1 MEYSKEMNIWE
12 RVSAISS
19 ELKAIDKSTEVG
31 SGSARYKAA
40 VEADVLRPVKALE
53 AKYRVVSFPVDR
65 EIVYQSELV
74 KERRYEDKNRNTVT
88 TDITRTPI
96 VRLKVKIRFVNL
108 DNTSDFIETVAYGD
122 GVDSLDKAPGKA
134 MTYSDKYALMKAYKM
149 LTGDDPDQNAS
160 DELEGHDIHKIKER
174 FDRLMTQKIKG
185 GRSEDEIISA
195 MGITRKQFEVYMKSF
210 QNVAAI
216 EDRLRRV

>member
-1 MEYSKEMNIWE
+1 M
-12 RVSAISS
+12 
-19 ELKAIDKSTEVG
+19 
-31 SGSARYKAA
+31 
-40 VEADVLRPVKALE
+40 
-53 AKYRVVSFPVDR
+53 
-65 EIVYQSELV
+65 

>member
-19 ELKAIDKSTEVG
+19 ELKSIEKSTEVG

-40 VEADVLRPVKALE
+40 VEADVLRPVKELE

-65 EIVYQSELV
+65 EIVHQGELL
-74 KERRYEDKNRNTVT
+74 KERRYEDRNKNTVT
-88 TDITRTPI
+88 TDTSRSVIIRI
-96 VRLKVKIRFVNL
+96 KVRIRFVNL
-108 DNTSDFIETVAYGD
+108 DNPNDWIETVSFGD

-134 MTYSDKYALMKAYKM
+134 MTYADKYAIMKGYKM
-149 LTGDDPDQNAS
+149 LTGDDPDQNSS
-160 DELEGHDIHKIKER
+160 DDLEGHDIHKIKER

-195 MGITRKQFEVYMKSF
+195 MGINRKQFETYIKSF

-216 EDRLRRV
+216 EERLRNA

>member
-12 RVSAISS
+12 RVSAISAEIKS
-19 ELKAIDKSTEVG
+19 VEKSTEVG
-31 SGSARYKAA
+31 SGNNRYKAA
-40 VEADVLRPVKALE
+40 VEADVLRPVKELE
-53 AKYRVVSFPVDR
+53 QKYRVVSFPVDR
-65 EIVYQSELV
+65 GIVYQGELT

-88 TDITRTPI
+88 TDITKTPI
-96 VRLKVKIRFVNL
+96 IRLSVRLRFVNL
-108 DNTSDFIETVAYGD
+108 DNPSDFIETVSYGD

-134 MTYSDKYALMKAYKM
+134 MTYSDKYGLMKAYKM

-216 EDRLRRV
+216 EDRLRRA